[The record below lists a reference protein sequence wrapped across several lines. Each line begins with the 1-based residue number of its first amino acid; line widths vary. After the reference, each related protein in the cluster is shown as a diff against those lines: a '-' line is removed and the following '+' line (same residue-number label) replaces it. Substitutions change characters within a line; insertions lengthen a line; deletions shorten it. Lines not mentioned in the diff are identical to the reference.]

1 MSKVKLQLAA
11 IQLVSSPDIA
21 ENLLV
26 VEQQLAQ
33 LRVHNSDGAML
44 VVLPECCLIFAK
56 NDEEVRQ
63 FSEQKNQGI
72 MQQALSELCIKFN
85 LYMVAGTIPI
95 QADDGRHYAAS
106 LLLDPQGVVLA
117 QYNKIHL
124 FDVQVSDGV
133 GSYRESDN
141 THPGQD
147 ICVVDTPIGKI
158 GLAVCYDLRFSAL
171 FRAMSERGADIMV
184 LPSAFTEKTGKAH
197 WELLIRA
204 RAIENQC
211 YMIAAN
217 QGGDHVNGRQTW
229 GQTMIVNA
237 WGDIEAQIAKGV
249 GHISCSYQAADIDK
263 MRQQM
268 PMASQQCFAPSHLK

>member
-1 MSKVKLQLAA
+1 MSQVKLQLAA

-26 VEQQLAQ
+26 VEQQLAL
-33 LRVHNSDGAML
+33 LRAGNIDGPML
-44 VVLPECCLIFAK
+44 VVLPECCLIFAN
-56 NDEEVRQ
+56 NDQEVRQ
-63 FSEQKNQGI
+63 FSEQQNHGL

-85 LYMVAGTIPI
+85 VYMVAGTIPI
-95 QADDGRHYAAS
+95 KADDGRHYAAS

-197 WELLIRA
+197 W
-204 RAIENQC
+204 
-211 YMIAAN
+211 
-217 QGGDHVNGRQTW
+217 
-229 GQTMIVNA
+229 
-237 WGDIEAQIAKGV
+237 
-249 GHISCSYQAADIDK
+249 
-263 MRQQM
+263 
-268 PMASQQCFAPSHLK
+268 